1 MKKGQLRMRMNS
13 THKTLVGFNGIL
25 KITVTLQ
32 IKKKKKPEK
41 TEIPYKL

>member
-32 IKKKKKPEK
+32 IKKKKPEK